1 MSGRNDGFYIRATL
15 RGSKASRMKKLMVV
29 VGTRPNFIKVT
40 RFKAVAADRGM
51 HVDLVHT
58 GQHYDEQMS
67 TVFFDQFG
75 LVPDRFLNTPQASP
89 SAQMGHIMIALEA
102 TAKEFAPDLMI
113 VPGDVNSTLAGALVA
128 SKMGIPLGHLESG
141 LRSGDMGMPEE
152 INRILTDRITDH
164 FFVTEQSGLDHLK
177 AEGRAAEDIHF
188 VGNTMIDT
196 LVAYD
201 AQVQA
206 ATVLEDLGLKP
217 GSHVLMT
224 IHRPATVDSPEE
236 LAKLVELIAFVAQDR
251 KVVFPVHPRTTAKLE
266 ATGLMGRLKSL
277 GNVLLTGPM
286 DYFNFQKLIATCAFV
301 ITDSGGIQEET
312 TYRRVPCL
320 TLRPNTER
328 PITIT
333 HGSNRLITFDLP
345 LLQAAIADIT
355 EGHAKRGEVPP
366 LWDGQ
371 ATERVFDVIAKL

>member
-1 MSGRNDGFYIRATL
+1 
-15 RGSKASRMKKLMVV
+15 MKRLMVV

-40 RFKAVAADRGM
+40 RFKAVAAERGM
-51 HVDLVHT
+51 EVHLVHT
-58 GQHYDEQMS
+58 GQHYDDKMS

-75 LVPDRFLNTPQASP
+75 LRPDRFLDTPQASP
-89 SAQMGHIMIALEA
+89 AAQMGHIMIGLEA
-102 TAKEFAPDLMI
+102 VAKDWQPDLVI

-128 SKMGIPLGHLESG
+128 NKMGIPLAHLESG

-164 FFVTEQSGLDHLK
+164 FFVTEQSGIDHLL
-177 AEGRAAEDIHF
+177 AEGRDPAAIHF
-188 VGNTMIDT
+188 TGNTMMDT

-206 ATVLEDLGLKP
+206 APVLEDLGLQP

-224 IHRPATVDSPEE
+224 IHRPATVDVPEE
-236 LAKLVELIAFVAQDR
+236 LSKLVDLIAFVAR
-251 KVVFPVHPRTTAKLE
+251 ERHVVFPVHPRTTAKLK
-266 ATGLMGRLKSL
+266 ATGLMPKLEALPHLR
-277 GNVLLTGPM
+277 LTGPM

-333 HGSNRLITFDLP
+333 MGSNRLINFDLP
-345 LLQAAIADIT
+345 ALRAAIADIE
-355 EGHAKRGEVPP
+355 EGRATRGTVPP
-366 LWDGQ
+366 LWDGH
-371 ATERVFDVIAKL
+371 ATERVFDVLARL

>member
-1 MSGRNDGFYIRATL
+1 
-15 RGSKASRMKKLMVV
+15 MKKLMVV

-40 RFKAVAADRGM
+40 RFKEVAAKRGM
-51 HVDLVHT
+51 EVHLVHT
-58 GQHYDEQMS
+58 GQHYDDKMS

-75 LVPDRFLNTPQASP
+75 LRPDRFLDTPQVNPA
-89 SAQMGHIMIALEA
+89 AQMGHIMIALEA
-102 TAKEFAPDLMI
+102 AVSAWKPDLMV

-128 SKMGIPLGHLESG
+128 NKVGLPLAHLESG

-177 AEGRAAEDIHF
+177 AEGRPDEAIHF

-206 ATVLEDLGLKP
+206 ATVLDELGLN
-217 GSHVLMT
+217 GGDHVLMT
-224 IHRPATVDSPEE
+224 IHRPATVDNPEE
-236 LAKLVELIAFVAQDR
+236 LAKLADLIAFVAKDQP
-251 KVVFPVHPRTTAKLE
+251 VVFPIHPRTTAKLE
-266 ATGLMGRLKSL
+266 ATGLMARLKAMKNL
-277 GNVLLTGPM
+277 RITGPM
-286 DYFNFQKLIATCAFV
+286 DYFNFQKLIATCALV

-312 TYRRVPCL
+312 TYRQVPCL

-328 PITIT
+328 PITVT
-333 HGSNRLITFDLP
+333 MGSNRLIGFDLP
-345 LLQAAIADIT
+345 VLQQAIADIV
-355 EGHAKRGEVPP
+355 EGRAGQGAVPP
-366 LWDGQ
+366 LWDGH
-371 ATERVFDVIAKL
+371 ATERVFDVLEPL

>member
-1 MSGRNDGFYIRATL
+1 
-15 RGSKASRMKKLMVV
+15 MKKLMVV

-40 RFKAVAADRGM
+40 RFKAVASKRGIDM
-51 HVDLVHT
+51 RLVHT
-58 GQHYDEQMS
+58 GQHYDDRMS

-75 LVPDRFLNTPQASP
+75 LRPDRILDTPQAAP
-89 SAQMGHIMIALEA
+89 AAQMGHIMIGLETEVA
-102 TAKEFAPDLMI
+102 AWKPDLVM

-128 SKMGIPLGHLESG
+128 NKMGLPLAHLESG

-164 FFVTEQSGLDHLK
+164 FFVTEQSGIDHLV
-177 AEGRAAEDIHF
+177 AEGRPKEAIHF

-206 ATVLEDLGLKP
+206 ATALKDLGLR
-217 GSHVLMT
+217 GGGHVLMT
-224 IHRPATVDSPEE
+224 IHRPATVDHDGE
-236 LAKLVELIAFVAQDR
+236 LAKLVELIAVVAKER
-251 KVVFPVHPRTTAKLE
+251 PVVFPVHPRTTAKLE
-266 ATGLMGRLKSL
+266 ATGLMARLQDLKNL
-277 GNVLLTGPM
+277 RLTGPM
-286 DYFNFQKLIATCAFV
+286 DYFNFQQLIATCAFV

-328 PITIT
+328 PITVT
-333 HGSNRLITFDLP
+333 MGTNELITFNLDALRD
-345 LLQAAIADIT
+345 AIGRIEAGT
-355 EGHAKRGEVPP
+355 FKKGEVPP
-366 LWDGQ
+366 LWDGH
-371 ATERVFDVIAKL
+371 ATERVFDVLEKQ

>member
-1 MSGRNDGFYIRATL
+1 
-15 RGSKASRMKKLMVV
+15 MKKLMVV

-40 RFKAVAADRGM
+40 RFKAEAAKRGM
-51 HVDLVHT
+51 GVQLVHT
-58 GQHYDEQMS
+58 GQHYDDRMS

-75 LVPDRFLNTPQASP
+75 LMPDRFLNTPHASP
-89 SAQMGHIMIALEA
+89 AAQMGHIMIALEA
-102 TAKEFAPDLMI
+102 AAAELEPELML

-128 SKMGIPLGHLESG
+128 NKMGIPLGHLESG

-177 AEGRAAEDIHF
+177 AEGRPPESIHF
-188 VGNTMIDT
+188 TGNTMIDT

-206 ATVLEDLGLKP
+206 ATVLDDLGLQQ
-217 GSHVLMT
+217 GGHVLMT
-224 IHRPATVDSPEE
+224 IHRPATVDSPVE
-236 LAKLVELIAFVAQDR
+236 LAKLAELIAFVAQHR
-251 KVVFPVHPRTTAKLE
+251 PVVFPVHPRTTAKLQ
-266 ATGLMGRLKSL
+266 ATGLLPRLEALKNL
-277 GNVLLTGPM
+277 RMTGPM

-312 TYRRVPCL
+312 TFRRVPCL

-328 PITIT
+328 PITLT
-333 HGSNRLITFDLP
+333 MGSNRLIGFDLAE
-345 LLQAAIADIT
+345 LKAAIADIS
-355 EGHAKRGEVPP
+355 EGRATKGEVPP
-366 LWDGQ
+366 LWDGH
-371 ATERVFDVIAKL
+371 ATERVLDVIAAL